1 MFLTKCKLMVIFKHN
16 STPILIVINVQFQE
30 GLFLTSDQVFF
41 ILASFFGVGNI
52 ASINR
57 YTILVRCFLS
67 LIKDKQKV
75 RNFIQ
80 TCTSNLV

>member
-1 MFLTKCKLMVIFKHN
+1 MVIFKLN

-57 YTILVRCFLS
+57 YI
-67 LIKDKQKV
+67 I
-75 RNFIQ
+75 
-80 TCTSNLV
+80 